1 MSYFSLKSKAYTYFS
16 MTNMLYPHTAEKKI
30 LFGKGVCLG
39 DVSDEWVES
48 LSAEDKKLLTKDL
61 KKFKKI

>member
-1 MSYFSLKSKAYTYFS
+1 
-16 MTNMLYPHTAEKKI
+16 MLYPHTAEKKI